1 MLEDAWDAEGALG
14 FLKMFRDVSGCW
26 GCLEDAWRMLGGC
39 LEDAWRML
47 GMLGVPGV
55 LGNS

>member
-26 GCLEDAWRMLGGC
+26 GCLEDAWRMLG
-39 LEDAWRML
+39 
-47 GMLGVPGV
+47 MLGVPGV